1 MPTSYTAAQIAEQVQ
16 GEVLGD
22 ATTPLT
28 GLAPADSAKAGDL
41 TFAEK
46 EAHFLAAE
54 QSAASAILV
63 SGPITGQPPQT
74 SDLRRVAMAVKEV
87 PVIANTGINIDNVEE
102 VMSIAAGVVIGTH
115 FKVDGI
121 TWNPVDPARVSRFMD
136 RVAALP

>member
-28 GLAPADSAKAGDL
+28 GLAPADAAKAGDL

-46 EAHFLAAE
+46 EAHVLAAE

-63 SGPITGQPPQT
+63 SGPFT
-74 SDLRRVAMAVKEV
+74 SATKVLIRVRNPRVAFA
-87 PVIANTGINIDNVEE
+87 
-102 VMSIAAGVVIGTH
+102 
-115 FKVDGI
+115 KVL
-121 TWNPVDPARVSRFMD
+121 PLFFPA
-136 RVAALP
+136 